1 MVFIFKVP
9 VRIRKTTTD
18 TDNVSTKMLRA
29 HYISL
34 VGTLSHMSSPTLPN
48 PDNFGRKINEKNN
61 ICYPVMTLS
70 ARVLDSAIQ
79 LALCLCKGGCSSRS
93 CRYAKKA
100 PFVQKCVNALTVK
113 IIKTKMSILLHMLKL
128 LAL

>member
-1 MVFIFKVP
+1 
-9 VRIRKTTTD
+9 
-18 TDNVSTKMLRA
+18 MLRA

-34 VGTLSHMSSPTLPN
+34 VVTLSHMSSPTLPN

-70 ARVLDSAIQ
+70 APVLDSAVQ